1 MSKSDASLKE
11 NLARIK
17 EIEEEL
23 RKMKERVAHRE
34 KYIKNRKQYRGK
46 QQIAAV
52 PSASTSSHVSGLT
65 NVSDLTSPSV
75 SARSSSHVSDLTLSS
90 NYEDVLNDI
99 KKQVEETDPTKQ
111 NKSLK
116 YTVYFEDSIFDL
128 RLTSNYD
135 RTKYTFDIL
144 NTTKEE
150 EDDDATYDET
160 EICLTFTYTPSE
172 KKLYV
177 DKYNVDDELFEQCL
191 KFYHMVGLKLNTH
204 KPHAKDARRKR
215 PLKDCQEGYLRNPKT
230 QRCKK
235 KRVYVPCRTGLVRHK
250 TTKQCVKKK
259 LNESACKDGEIL
271 NKARTKCI
279 VIRTKKNPTYVPC
292 REGQTRNNKNRCVNN

>member
-1 MSKSDASLKE
+1 MSKSDASQKE

-17 EIEEEL
+17 ELEEEL
-23 RKMKERVAHRE
+23 RKMKERV
-34 KYIKNRKQYRGK
+34 YRGK

-52 PSASTSSHVSGLT
+52 PSASSSSHVSGLT

-75 SARSSSHVSDLTLSS
+75 SARRSSSASSSSHVSDLTSPS

-150 EDDDATYDET
+150 EDDDATYDDN
-160 EICLTFTYTPSE
+160 EIWLTFTYTPSE

-177 DKYNVDDELFEQCL
+177 DKYNVDAESYEQGL
-191 KFYHMVGLKLNTH
+191 KFYHMVGLKLNPH

-215 PLKDCQEGYLRNPKT
+215 ALKDCQEGYLRNPKT

-235 KRVYVPCRTGLVRHK
+235 QRVYVPCRTGLVRHK

-279 VIRTKKNPTYVPC
+279 VIRTKKKPTYVPC
-292 REGQTRNNKNRCVNN
+292 REGQTRNNKNRCVKN